1 MSQPSGIGVIGFG
14 NRVGGLV
21 SQLVA
26 SNPGIELAA
35 VSDPTPESIA
45 SAKAIAP
52 QVRVCADAAEL
63 LKNPRVGWVL
73 IGSPNSF
80 HRDHAAAA
88 LRSGRHVFCEKPLAT
103 NLADCLAIR
112 DVVRE
117 TGKSF
122 FFGLVLRYAP
132 LYTRVRKLLDEKSI
146 GEIISVEFNETLGFN
161 HGGFIHQDWRRHRAA
176 AGTHMLEKCCHDI
189 DIVNWMIGSR
199 ATSVASFGGLRF
211 FTPANRRIADEIG
224 PNPANGRR
232 AFQDW
237 PQSNNDP
244 FTNDKDIVDHQ
255 VAIIEYANGVRA
267 SFHTNCAAAI
277 SERRLLLLGT
287 RGAIRADL
295 NTGTVELQKLG
306 WDEPRVVYR
315 VTSTLADHAG
325 ADSQLVAALA
335 DWILRSVAPRTGI
348 EHALDSAVTCFG
360 IDQALDERR
369 VIDMR
374 SLWETAGIR
383 G

>member
-1 MSQPSGIGVIGFG
+1 MSQRSGIGVIGFG

-21 SQLVA
+21 SQLIA
-26 SNPGIELAA
+26 GNPGIELVA
-35 VSDPTPESIA
+35 VCDPTTGSVA
-45 SAKAIAP
+45 SARAIAP
-52 QVRVCADAAEL
+52 AVQVCSDLAEML
-63 LKNPRVGWVL
+63 QNARVGWIL
-73 IGSPNSF
+73 IGSPNNF
-80 HRDHAAAA
+80 HREHATTA
-88 LRSGRHVFCEKPLAT
+88 LRAGRNVFCEKPLST

-132 LYTRVRKLLDEKSI
+132 LYTRIRKLLDEKLI
-146 GEIISVEFNETLGFN
+146 GEVISVEFNETLGFN
-161 HGGFIHQDWRRHRAA
+161 HGGYIHQDWRRHRAS

-199 ATSVASFGGLRF
+199 ATNVASFGGLRF
-211 FTPANRRIADEIG
+211 FTPANRHIADEIG

-237 PQSNNDP
+237 PQSSGDP
-244 FTNDKDIVDHQ
+244 FTLDKDIVDHQ
-255 VAIIEYANGVRA
+255 VAIIEYASGVRA
-267 SFHTNCAAAI
+267 SFHTNCSAAI

-287 RGAIRADL
+287 KGAIRADL

-306 WDEPRVVYR
+306 WDEPRLVYR

-335 DWILRSVAPRTGI
+335 DWILEAVPPRTGI
-348 EHALDSAVTCFG
+348 DHALDSAITCFG
-360 IDQALDERR
+360 IDRALDERR
-369 VIDMR
+369 VVDMQPM
-374 SLWETAGIR
+374 WEQAGIR
-383 G
+383 L

>member
-1 MSQPSGIGVIGFG
+1 MSQSFGIGVIGFG

-35 VSDPTPESIA
+35 VCDPTPESIA

-52 QVRVCADAAEL
+52 QVQVCADAPEL
-63 LKNPRVGWVL
+63 LGNPRVGWVL
-73 IGSPNSF
+73 IGSPNRF
-80 HRDHAAAA
+80 HREHATAA
-88 LRSGRHVFCEKPLAT
+88 LRAGRHVFCEKPLAT

-132 LYTRVRKLLDEKSI
+132 LYTRVRKLLDDRSI

-161 HGGFIHQDWRRHRAA
+161 HGGYIHQDWRRHRAA

-211 FTPANRRIADEIG
+211 FTPANRHIADEIG

-237 PQSNNDP
+237 PQSNSDP

-287 RGAIRADL
+287 KGAIRADL
-295 NTGTVELQKLG
+295 NTGTVELQRLG

-335 DWILRSVAPRTGI
+335 QWILRSVAPRTGI

-374 SLWETAGIR
+374 SLWDTAGIR
-383 G
+383 D

>member
-1 MSQPSGIGVIGFG
+1 MSQRSGIGVIGFG

-26 SNPGIELAA
+26 HNQAIELVA
-35 VSDPTPESIA
+35 VCDPTPQSID
-45 SAKAIAP
+45 SARAMAP
-52 QVRVCADAAEL
+52 TVQVCSDLAEM
-63 LKNPRVGWVL
+63 LKNPSVGWVL

-80 HRDHAAAA
+80 HREHASAA
-88 LRSGRHVFCEKPLAT
+88 LRAGRHVFCEKPLAT

-112 DVVRE
+112 DDVRE
-117 TGKSF
+117 TGRSF

-132 LYTRVRKLLDEKSI
+132 LYTRIRKLLDENLI

-161 HGGFIHQDWRRHRAA
+161 HGGYIHQDWRRHRAA

-211 FTPANRRIADEIG
+211 FTPANRHVADEIG
-224 PNPANGRR
+224 ANPATGRR

-244 FTNDKDIVDHQ
+244 FTLDKDIVDHQ

-277 SERRLLLLGT
+277 SERRLLLLGN

-295 NTGTVELQKLG
+295 NTGIVELQRLG

-325 ADSQLVAALA
+325 ADSQLVVALA
-335 DWILRSVAPRTGI
+335 DWILKSVPPRTGI
-348 EHALDSAVTCFG
+348 DHALDSAITCFG
-360 IDQALDERR
+360 IDRALDERR
-369 VIDMR
+369 VVDMTPLWNR
-374 SLWETAGIR
+374 SGIC

>member
-1 MSQPSGIGVIGFG
+1 MPQRSGIGVLGFG

-21 SQLVA
+21 AQLVSA
-26 SNPGIELAA
+26 NPEIELVSVCDPSAESVKAA
-35 VSDPTPESIA
+35 RH
-45 SAKAIAP
+45 IAP
-52 QVRVCADAAEL
+52 SVQVCAVPKEML
-63 LKNPRVGWVL
+63 QNPRVGWVL
-73 IGSPNSF
+73 IGSPNQF
-80 HRDHAAAA
+80 HREHASLAMRA
-88 LRSGRHVFCEKPLAT
+88 GKHVFCEKPLAT
-103 NLADCLAIR
+103 NLSDCLAIR

-117 TGKSF
+117 TGRSF

-132 LYTRVRKLLDEKSI
+132 LYTRVRKLLDERSI

-161 HGGFIHQDWRRHRAA
+161 HGGYIHQDWRRHRAA

-189 DIVNWMIGSR
+189 DIVNWMVGSR
-199 ATSVASFGGLRF
+199 ATNVASLGGLRF
-211 FTPANRRIADEIG
+211 FTPANRHIADEIG
-224 PNPANGRR
+224 ANPANGRR

-237 PQSNNDP
+237 PQSNGDP
-244 FTNDKDIVDHQ
+244 FTLDKDIVDHQ
-255 VAIIEYANGVRA
+255 VAIIEFANGVRA
-267 SFHTNCAAAI
+267 SFHTNCSAAI

-295 NTGTVELQKLG
+295 NTGTVEFQRLG
-306 WDEPRVVYR
+306 WDEPRIVHR

-325 ADSQLVAALA
+325 ADAQLVVALA
-335 DWILRSVAPRTGI
+335 DWILRSVPPRTGI

-369 VIDMR
+369 MIDMQP
-374 SLWETAGIR
+374 LWKQAGID

>member
-1 MSQPSGIGVIGFG
+1 MSQRSGIGVLGFG

-21 SQLVA
+21 AQLVA
-26 SNPGIELAA
+26 SNPQIELVSVCDPAPGSVKAA
-35 VSDPTPESIA
+35 QA
-45 SAKAIAP
+45 MAP
-52 QVRVCADAAEL
+52 ALQVCADPAEML
-63 LKNPRVGWVL
+63 QNPRVGWVL
-73 IGSPNSF
+73 IGSPNQF
-80 HRDHAAAA
+80 HREHASLAMRA
-88 LRSGRHVFCEKPLAT
+88 GKHVFCEKPLAT
-103 NLADCLAIR
+103 NLSDCLAIR

-117 TGKSF
+117 TGRSF

-132 LYTRVRKLLDEKSI
+132 LYTRVRALLDEGSI

-161 HGGFIHQDWRRHRAA
+161 HGGYIHQDWRRHRAA

-189 DIVNWMIGSR
+189 DIVNWMVGSR

-211 FTPANRRIADEIG
+211 FTPANRHIADEIG
-224 PNPANGRR
+224 PNPASGRR

-237 PQSNNDP
+237 PQSNHDP
-244 FTNDKDIVDHQ
+244 FTLDKDIVDHQ
-255 VAIIEYANGVRA
+255 VAIIEFANGVRA
-267 SFHTNCAAAI
+267 SFHTNCSAAI

-306 WDEPRVVYR
+306 WDEPRIVHR

-325 ADSQLVAALA
+325 ADAQLVVALA
-335 DWILRSVAPRTGI
+335 DWILRSVPPRTGI
-348 EHALDSAVTCFG
+348 DHALDSAITCFG

-369 VIDMR
+369 VIEMQP
-374 SLWETAGIR
+374 LWKKAGI